1 MEQLAF
7 AVEIRTT
14 DPGSVRRDN
23 ANSDLS
29 RRSIS
34 QLSHAARARPT
45 MAEYDR
51 LPRWIAIFLKG
62 NRTRGQLKKLLPVH
76 ASANA
81 SAGGKNPAVAS
92 KPSLFHS
99 VMQSFRPTA
108 SYYSI

>member
-7 AVEIRTT
+7 AVEVRAT
-14 DPGSVRRDN
+14 DPRSVRRDN
-23 ANSDLS
+23 ADSDLA

-45 MAEYDR
+45 MAKQAR
-51 LPRWIAIFLKG
+51 LPGWIAISPKG
-62 NRTRGQLKKLLPVH
+62 APPRGPLKKLLPVH
-76 ASANA
+76 GPANA
-81 SAGGKNPAVAS
+81 PAGGKNPAVAS

-108 SYYSI
+108 